1 LPDFRYRA
9 VDASGIVENE
19 VCPVY
24 RATTTDALAPNPAE
38 VVEYQWVSP
47 DALRTAVAATPFAF
61 SPWIVLQ
68 LDAWAY

>member
-1 LPDFRYRA
+1 
-9 VDASGIVENE
+9 

-24 RATTTDALAPNPAE
+24 RATTTDVLKPNPAE
-38 VVEYQWVSP
+38 VAEFEWVTP

-61 SPWIVLQ
+61 SPWLVLQ